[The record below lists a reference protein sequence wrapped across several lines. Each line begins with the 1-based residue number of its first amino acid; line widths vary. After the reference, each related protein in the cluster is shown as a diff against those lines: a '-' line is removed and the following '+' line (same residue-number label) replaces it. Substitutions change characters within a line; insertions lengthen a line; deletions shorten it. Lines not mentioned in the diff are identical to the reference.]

1 MALLGA
7 DNGRG
12 QIACTIPHDVL
23 IETDIKAFNLEAEN
37 ELSLILPPK
46 GTASLYPIRR
56 NAIDR
61 SHLQDY

>member
-12 QIACTIPHDVL
+12 QIACTIPHDVR
-23 IETDIKAFNLEAEN
+23 IETDIKAFNLEAQN
-37 ELSLILPPK
+37 ELFLILAPK
-46 GTASLYPIRR
+46 GMASLHPISR

>member
-12 QIACTIPHDVL
+12 QIACTIPHDMR